1 MLCGGVC
8 RGGAG
13 VEQGRRA
20 CGALLMLQPTA
31 TCARPGGVAV
41 GRVQALR
48 LNREGGCNAVLVG
61 PHAPRGGVALAKE
74 QPPRAVHGSAH
85 GGGSRKLV
93 ML

>member
-1 MLCGGVC
+1 M
-8 RGGAG
+8 
-13 VEQGRRA
+13 RRA
-20 CGALLMLQPTA
+20 ADA
-31 TCARPGGVAV
+31 AAHSNVRWARGVAV
-41 GRVQALR
+41 GRVQELR

-93 ML
+93 MP